1 MIRKGCILFKA
12 CSEQVAAIPPLNIH
26 EAACVIASDYH
37 KKKHVLRLKLRDN
50 SEFLLEA
57 PSQNEM
63 VEWLGK
69 IKTLAGKDNPS
80 TYTRNFNKI
89 NVSFKCVMY

>member
-1 MIRKGCILFKA
+1 MDTVIEFFCFSYKTRLRSNIKFYVSFKA
-12 CSEQVAAIPPLNIH
+12 FIEQVAAIPPLNIH
-26 EAACVIASDYH
+26 DAACVIASDYH

-69 IKTLAGKDNPS
+69 IKKLAGN
-80 TYTRNFNKI
+80 
-89 NVSFKCVMY
+89 